1 MAFKMKYKKGG
12 FPYKNSPMEKGTDDD
27 ELMRQIIVEEAENA
41 PRDLMLKNDDVVESA
56 YVEGTE
62 DFVNKRKDELAADE
76 GYRDYEHKL
85 NIEKQN
91 QWKLD
96 HLKENYPDLSDEE
109 INKLINEPFVSEGFT
124 PKKK

>member
-1 MAFKMKYKKGG
+1 MAYWKA
-12 FPYKNSPMEKGTDDD
+12 KNEKSPMEKGTDDD
-27 ELMRQIIVEEAENA
+27 EIMRQMIVEEAENA
-41 PRDLMLKNDDVVESA
+41 PKDLILKNGEVVESA

-62 DFVNKRKDELAADE
+62 DFVNKRKDELAVDE

-85 NIEKQN
+85 NIEKQK
-91 QWKLD
+91 QWNLD

>member
-1 MAFKMKYKKGG
+1 MAYWKA
-12 FPYKNSPMEKGTDDD
+12 KNEKSPMEKGTDDD
-27 ELMRQIIVEEAENA
+27 EIMRQILVEEAENA
-41 PRDLMLKNDDVVESA
+41 PRDLMLKNGDVVESA

-62 DFVNKRKDELAADE
+62 DFVNKRKDELAVDE

-85 NIEKQN
+85 NIEKQK

-124 PKKK
+124 PNKK